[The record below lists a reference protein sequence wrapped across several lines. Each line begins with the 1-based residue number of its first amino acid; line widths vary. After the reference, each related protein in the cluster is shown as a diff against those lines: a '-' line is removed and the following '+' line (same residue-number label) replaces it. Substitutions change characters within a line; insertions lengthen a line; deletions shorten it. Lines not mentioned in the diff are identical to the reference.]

1 MKKEKKKKRFQKLKL
16 LNPKNLSAE
25 VHVYGYNF
33 SWKAHMLVVLCT
45 LLGICSIG
53 VLFKLE
59 STYFII
65 TLLAACVMLPVL
77 VLETYKR
84 MYEQKR
90 FADAVTYAEQ
100 ILYSFQKNG
109 KVISALR
116 ETREIY
122 EDGQMKQAI
131 EDAIVH
137 LEIGCA
143 ETEKGVLREA
153 LEMIEKQY
161 ACVKIHMVHE
171 LLISSEEFG
180 GDVSNSILLVLN
192 DIELWKRRGYKL
204 QADKKTSHTDNIISI
219 VVATILCAAAL
230 YVLDAMGKMFP
241 NVERFNIFGVGVIQ
255 ISSFVFILFLMFVL
269 AKSIRSL
276 TENWLNNEALMDA
289 DYILSSYDTV
299 MNYDEKKEKKKSIL
313 FALPFAVGTAAS
325 FYFENV
331 WIAVICILLVAF
343 MLMQHRVGYSMA
355 KKDVNREL
363 YIALPQ
369 WLIEIALLLQGNNVQ
384 VSIAKSRVEA
394 PAVLQKELL
403 LLTERLQQEPDK
415 LSSYTDFCKDFDVPE
430 VQSCMKM
437 LHAIS
442 ESGAGNADV
451 QINNLIQRVN
461 EMQDMADNIR
471 NESIAFRM
479 KMLFSYP
486 VLAATVK
493 LLIDL
498 TLGMFYMLQLL
509 GNMGGV

>member
-1 MKKEKKKKRFQKLKL
+1 MENKDLKSHQKKNDYEMHLIKTLETFVREVRIPKTEFEK
-16 LNPKNLSAE
+16 
-25 VHVYGYNF
+25 Y
-33 SWKAHMLVVLCT
+33 
-45 LLGICSIG
+45 
-53 VLFKLE
+53 
-59 STYFII
+59 
-65 TLLAACVMLPVL
+65 LAA
-77 VLETYKR
+77 
-84 MYEQKR
+84 
-90 FADAVTYAEQ
+90 
-100 ILYSFQKNG
+100 
-109 KVISALR
+109 
-116 ETREIY
+116 EIY
-122 EDGQMKQAI
+122 MSGSAVHNMFQNQQVIKTWSSPDEDINRITRIKEGFPRAVDKYIKDNPNSKVDIAYW
-131 EDAIVH
+131 EKYRE
-137 LEIGCA
+137 LYTRNIGYICA
-143 ETEKGVLREA
+143 LINGYSA

-161 ACVKIHMVHE
+161 ACVKIRMVHE

-204 QADKKTSHTDNIISI
+204 QADKKASHTDNIISI
-219 VVATILCAAAL
+219 VVATILCATAL

-241 NVERFNIFGVGVIQ
+241 NVENFNIFGVGVIQ
-255 ISSFVFILFLMFVL
+255 ISTFVFILFLMFVL
-269 AKSIRSL
+269 AKSIRNL

-289 DYILSSYDTV
+289 DYIISSYDTV

-313 FALPFAVGTAAS
+313 FALPFVIGTAAA
-325 FYFENV
+325 FYFEQV

-343 MLMQHRVGYSMA
+343 MLMQHRVGYNMA

-369 WLIEIALLLQGNNVQ
+369 WLMEIALLLQGNNVQ

-394 PAVLQKELL
+394 PAVLQKELM
-403 LLTERLQQEPDK
+403 LLTERLQKEPDR

-442 ESGAGNADV
+442 ESGTGNAAV

-509 GNMGGV
+509 GSMGGV